1 MVCISDQS
9 DCYIRVYISHQSYH
23 STGISC
29 TNHSIWVLFSC
40 KWGHWIRGLCT
51 KNDIKKKFWAHLISV
66 MVTPFCN
73 HYLVSSRKALSL
85 QRGID
90 GDAWRDQ
97 KMATKETTVGVAPMH
112 FIFAQKYWENREN
125 KPQNT
130 RVSSDESIPFFFLLF
145 LLRKRNMIFSSVWSL
160 CSFSVSKMR
169 TLGSQHVPFKAAQT
183 KKKLLHATSVL
194 NEMQS
199 VQWLFSFL
207 SS

>member
-9 DCYIRVYISHQSYH
+9 DCYIREYISHQSYH

-40 KWGHWIRGLCT
+40 KWCHWIRGLCT

-97 KMATKETTVGVAPMH
+97 TMATKETTAGVAPMH
-112 FIFAQKYWENREN
+112 FIFAQKYWENRDN

-130 RVSSDESIPFFFLLF
+130 RVSSDESIPFFIIISPQEKKYDIFIRLKFMLF
-145 LLRKRNMIFSSVWSL
+145 F
-160 CSFSVSKMR
+160 C
-169 TLGSQHVPFKAAQT
+169 FK
-183 KKKLLHATSVL
+183 
-194 NEMQS
+194 NENIR
-199 VQWLFSFL
+199 FTTCPI
-207 SS
+207 